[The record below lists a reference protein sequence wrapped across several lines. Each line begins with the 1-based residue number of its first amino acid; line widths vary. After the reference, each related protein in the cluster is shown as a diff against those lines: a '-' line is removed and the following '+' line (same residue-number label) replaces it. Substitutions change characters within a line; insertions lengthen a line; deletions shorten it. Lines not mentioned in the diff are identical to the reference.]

1 MRGFELQIRCMNFVP
16 FEGTRRSLLP
26 NIRAWVVGSV
36 GRCQDVWETT
46 PGLLCI
52 FEMGNKTS
60 SDGTLQGKKVLES
73 KLNMAKKTG
82 VLNVSEQGL
91 KYKSKFWLNFENPEF
106 AELKSLDLSRNE
118 LETLPIQICNLSKVK
133 ILMIANCQ
141 LIEILDLTNLS
152 QLTELQAAHN
162 LLENG
167 KIMGLPPCLSRCDLS
182 FNRYFIF
189 PCELTGLSNLKEL
202 NLSNNAL
209 ELLDGIGVL
218 VTLTHLY
225 LDHNRLREVP
235 IEIENLSQLKLLSL
249 KFNLLSK
256 HAATREG
263 QSLPSG
269 LFTSTSLNRL
279 ELEGNTSISK
289 SEVLDFDG
297 IDDFLERRKKVKDKH
312 VQGGAL
318 GDLSLFGIQ

>member
-1 MRGFELQIRCMNFVP
+1 
-16 FEGTRRSLLP
+16 
-26 NIRAWVVGSV
+26 
-36 GRCQDVWETT
+36 
-46 PGLLCI
+46 
-52 FEMGNKTS
+52 MGNKTS

-73 KLNMAKKTG
+73 KLQMAKKTS

-91 KYKSKFWLNFENPEF
+91 TLKSKFWLNFENPDYE
-106 AELKSLDLSRNE
+106 ELKSLDLSRNE
-118 LETLPIQICNLSKVK
+118 LGMLPNQINHLLKLKVL
-133 ILMIANCQ
+133 ILTHCQ
-141 LIEILDLTNLS
+141 LIEILDLS
-152 QLTELQAAHN
+152 HFIQLTDLQAAHN

-167 KIMGLPPCLSRCDLS
+167 KIQRLPISLLRCDLS

-189 PCELTGLSNLKEL
+189 PSELMGLSNLKEL
-202 NLSNNAL
+202 NLSNNDL
-209 ELLDGIGVL
+209 ELLEGIGVL

-225 LDHNRLREVP
+225 LDHNRLREIP
-235 IEIENLSQLKLLSL
+235 IEIENLSQLKFLSL

-256 HAATREG
+256 NAVTREG
-263 QSLPSG
+263 PSLPSG

-279 ELEGNTSISK
+279 ELEGNTSIKK
-289 SEVLDFDG
+289 SEVLAFDG